1 VVDGD
6 GCIHPAERSQ
16 IRGERARR
24 EDDEKSPL
32 TVGGRYVFSLRSMIR
47 STGTRA
53 LEEE

>member
-1 VVDGD
+1 MGGLQHCRVRDLD
-6 GCIHPAERSQ
+6 LP
-16 IRGERARR
+16 GERARR